1 MQEFLEKARAILGE
15 RLHMDVPMSQC
26 TTFKIG
32 GPAEIFAEPQTKD
45 ALVSLFRLC
54 KEYSIPFTIIGA
66 GSNLLVSDSGI
77 AGVVCRL
84 SGMFGDVFV
93 SENTVYAGAAISL
106 AKLSK
111 AAQKEGLS
119 GLEFASGIP
128 GTLGG
133 AVYMNAGA
141 YDGEMKD
148 VVTETEYMDENGDI
162 HSVSGDAH
170 DFSYRHS
177 VFSEKNWVILSVK
190 MELTPKDKDE
200 IFEKMRDLNARR
212 KEKQPLDKPS
222 AGSTFKRPEG
232 YFAAKLIE
240 DAGLKGFSV
249 GDACVSEKHAGF
261 VVNNGNATCKD
272 VCDLMAAVQREVKEK
287 FGVMLEPEVK
297 KIGK

>member
-1 MQEFLEKARAILGE
+1 MQEFLEQAHALLGE
-15 RLHMDVPMSQC
+15 HLHKEFPMCQC

-32 GPAEIFAEPQTKD
+32 GPADLFAEPQNKEE
-45 ALVSLFRLC
+45 LLSLFRLC
-54 KEYSIPFTIIGA
+54 KEYKVPFTIIGA

-84 SGMFGDVFV
+84 AGDFDSVSISGTTV
-93 SENTVYAGAAISL
+93 SAGAAISL

-148 VVTETEYMDENGDI
+148 VVTETEYMDENGEI
-162 HSVSGDAH
+162 HLVSGGEH
-170 DFSYRHS
+170 EFSYRHS
-177 VFSEKNWVILSVK
+177 VFSGKNAVILSVK
-190 MELTPKDKDE
+190 MKLTPKDPAE
-200 IFEKMRDLNARR
+200 ILEKMRDLNARR

-261 VVNNGNATCKD
+261 VVNNGSATAED
-272 VCDLMAAVQREVKEK
+272 ILALMRAVQDKVKAE
-287 FGVMLEPEVK
+287 FGVTLEPEVK
-297 KIGK
+297 YIGK

>member
-1 MQEFLEKARAILGE
+1 MQEFLSKAQAILGE
-15 RLHMDVPMSQC
+15 HLHTAFPMSQC

-32 GPAEIFAEPQTKD
+32 GPAQFFAEPQNKEM
-45 ALVSLFRLC
+45 LVSLFLLC
-54 KEYSIPFTIIGA
+54 KEHKVPFTIIGA
-66 GSNLLVSDSGI
+66 GSNLLVSDNGI
-77 AGVVCRL
+77 DGVVCRL
-84 SGMFGDVFV
+84 SGDFDNV
-93 SENTVYAGAAISL
+93 SISGTTVSAGAAISL

-111 AAQKEGLS
+111 ASLREGLS

-128 GTLGG
+128 GSLGG

-148 VVTETEYMDENGDI
+148 VVTETEYMDENGEI
-162 HSVSGDAH
+162 HIVSGNAH
-170 DFSYRHS
+170 EFSYRHS
-177 VFSEKNWVILSVK
+177 VFSGKNDVILSVK
-190 MELTPKDKDE
+190 MNLTPKDPAE
-200 IFEKMRDLNARR
+200 ISEKMRDLNARR

-261 VVNNGNATCKD
+261 VVNNGSATCED
-272 VCDLMAAVQREVKEK
+272 VCALMAAVQKEVKEK
-287 FGVMLEPEVK
+287 FGVILEPEVK
-297 KIGK
+297 RIGK